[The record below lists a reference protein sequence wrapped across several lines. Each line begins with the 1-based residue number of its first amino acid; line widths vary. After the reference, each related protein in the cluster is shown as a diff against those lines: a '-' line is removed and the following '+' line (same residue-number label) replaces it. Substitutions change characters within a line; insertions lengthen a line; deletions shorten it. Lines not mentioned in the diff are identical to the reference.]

1 MRGHADQLR
10 RIVGNLLDNAVRHAT
25 RTVRVELAERDGH
38 AVLIVSDDG
47 PGVPPERRDE
57 IFERFTRL
65 DDARSGGP
73 GRAGLGLAIARDLV
87 VRHAGTITVDGD
99 GTSGARFVVNLPAS
113 S

>member
-1 MRGHADQLR
+1 M
-10 RIVGNLLDNAVRHAT
+10 
-25 RTVRVELAERDGH
+25 RVELAERDGD

-73 GRAGLGLAIARDLV
+73 GRAGLGLAIVHDLV
-87 VRHAGTITVDGD
+87 ARHGGTITVDGD
-99 GTSGARFVVNLPAS
+99 GTGGARFVVTLPVSPAS